1 MGIVK
6 VHLYERICWNISP
19 LKSKMTADIE
29 NIDPLAK
36 NIIRQVEY
44 YFGDFNLPRDKFL
57 NEETKKDDGWV
68 TFETMLNFKRLADLS
83 KDVAVIVAALKQSKS
98 GLLSVSEDDLKIRRD
113 PTIPLPENT
122 EESKKALEARTAYAK
137 GFDKEKTTLDELL
150 DHFNSVDPSV
160 VSIQMR
166 NYADKKGKEKTTW
179 LFKGSIF
186 ITFKTKE
193 DAEAF
198 VECKD
203 QYIEATLL
211 RLMQTDYFEM
221 KKREHAEKR
230 KGNGVNDVV
239 MKEND
244 EEDFKLPTGAALKI
258 TGLGGGVT
266 REDIK
271 EVLQDKFSVN
281 ISKDDGDIA
290 FIAYEK
296 GEAEATV
303 RFKMENFAKPIGEK
317 WNASEEKL
325 VIKEMTTECSVLEGE
340 AESKFLAD
348 SIQDMKN
355 RRIKNRK
362 GHGHS
367 HGYGHKRKGGFNHGN
382 HGKRAR
388 HHNF

>member
-36 NIIRQVEY
+36 NIIRRVEY

-57 NEETKKDDGWV
+57 NEETKKEDGWV

-193 DAEAF
+193 DADAF
-198 VECKD
+198 VDCKD
-203 QYIEATLL
+203 QYKEATLL
-211 RLMQTDYFEM
+211 RLKQTDYFEM
-221 KKREHAEKR
+221 KNKENAEKR
-230 KGNGVNDVV
+230 KGNKKFNKDIKEEGKKEENDV
-239 MKEND
+239 
-244 EEDFKLPTGAALKI
+244 EDFKLPTGALLKI
-258 TGLGGGVT
+258 TGLGGEVT

-281 ISKDDGDIA
+281 ISKDDDGDIA
-290 FIAYEK
+290 FITYEK

-303 RFKMENFAKPIGEK
+303 RFKVENFAKPIGEK

-355 RRIKNRK
+355 RRNKNKK
-362 GHGHS
+362 GHGH
-367 HGYGHKRKGGFNHGN
+367 KRRGGFQQGRG
-382 HGKRAR
+382 GKRGR
-388 HHNF
+388 R